1 MNKPIAKK
9 KYGKN
14 QKEKI
19 EAMESVRKNE
29 V

>member
-9 KYGKN
+9 KHRKN
-14 QKEKI
+14 QKEKF

>member
-9 KYGKN
+9 KHEKN

-29 V
+29 L